1 MRHRNKW
8 QPQRIGLYTQK
19 IVSPVF
25 KARGLVEGK
34 IITHWSHIVGE
45 NFARLSLPEKIVF
58 PKGKKGEGTL
68 YLSVTSSSALLLH
81 YAQGLILEQ
90 VNTFFGY
97 KAIAKLHMTHGF
109 IPQEEIKAKLPQP
122 MLPEDQQWVE
132 GHMHSIVDPDLK
144 AHLQKLGEAIC
155 GGDV

>member
-19 IVSPVF
+19 IVQPIF

-34 IITHWSHIVGE
+34 IMTHWPEIVGDH
-45 NFARLSLPEKIVF
+45 FARLSLPEKIVF

-68 YLSVTSSSALLLH
+68 YLSVTSSSSLLIH

-97 KAIAKLHMTHGF
+97 KAIAKLHMSHGF
-109 IPQEEIKAKLPQP
+109 IPQEGWKERILQPLP
-122 MLPEDQQWVE
+122 PEEKQWLEDATQV
-132 GHMHSIVDPDLK
+132 IADPDLK
-144 AHLQKLGEAIC
+144 AQLQKLGEAIC
-155 GGDV
+155 G